1 MSTLIMV
8 IAHPGATDILNRNL
22 PWLARGG
29 ADIAVFNHE
38 GARFTSPLV
47 RSHFYGGRDPG
58 MMPHSYLDRFLMA
71 LDLCANGCNGNPH
84 VNYSDFLITEPDSIC
99 LRHLPIFPA
108 TTDSGLIT
116 TVAGHRSGGF
126 RGEHYFHAPWWMD
139 RWTLNSVK
147 VFANRM
153 VKAGIT
159 EQGFIDRFLGLLVDL
174 YDIKVMEAK
183 SYSENTLETPES
195 WAKARKAIADGA
207 YFVHGIKTQQQ
218 LDEVTK
224 GLS

>member
-38 GARFTSPLV
+38 GASFTSPLV
-47 RSHFYGGRDPG
+47 RSHFYGGKDPG
-58 MMPHSYLDRFLMA
+58 MMPNSYLDRFLMA
-71 LDLCANGCNGNPH
+71 LDLCYGGNFEGW
-84 VNYSDFLITEPDSIC
+84 NYTDFLITEPDSIC
-99 LRHLPIFPA
+99 VRYLPPN
-108 TTDSGLIT
+108 TKSGLIT

-126 RGEHYFHAPWWMD
+126 HGEHYFHAPWWMD
-139 RWTLNSVK
+139 RWTLRSVST
-147 VFANRM
+147 FANRM
-153 VKAGIT
+153 VKAGLT

-174 YDIKVMEAK
+174 YDIDVTEAK

>member
-8 IAHPGATDILNRNL
+8 IAHPGATEILNRNL

-38 GARFTSPLV
+38 TTDVKFQGANY
-47 RSHFYGGRDPG
+47 HFYGGRNPG
-58 MMPHSYLDRFLMA
+58 EMPHSYLDRFLMA
-71 LDLCANGCNGNPH
+71 LDLCYGNNF
-84 VNYSDFLITEPDSIC
+84 VGNYSDFLVTEPDSIC
-99 LRHLPIFPA
+99 VRHLPIFPS

-139 RWTLNSVK
+139 RWTLNSVNT
-147 VFANRM
+147 FAKRM

-159 EQGFIDRFLGLLVDL
+159 EQGFIDRFLGLLADL
-174 YDIKVMEAK
+174 YDINVMQAK

-195 WAKARKAIADGA
+195 WEKARKAIAEGA

-218 LDEVTK
+218 LYEVTR
-224 GLS
+224 